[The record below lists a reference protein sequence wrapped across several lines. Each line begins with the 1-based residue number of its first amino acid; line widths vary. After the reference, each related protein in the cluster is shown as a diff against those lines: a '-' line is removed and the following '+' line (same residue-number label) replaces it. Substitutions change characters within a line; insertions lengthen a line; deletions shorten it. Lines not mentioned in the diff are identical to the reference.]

1 MLLDKGADP
10 NESEGLCQAAC
21 NGHTDIVKM
30 LLDKGADPKES
41 GALYQAAHQGNT
53 DIVKMLLDKGADPK
67 ERIQMNFPSKGI
79 LDNPEV
85 DSDKGLHSAMTSDI
99 STAYKH
105 DAKWFMNI
113 VKERNMDDFYMLE
126 KTFATTYQND
136 DSCASLLH
144 SVAVYGTTTMVELMH
159 NWNGIKWDEQYTVS
173 GNRFG
178 DTLDA
183 ITVEKATALYI
194 ATFLDRT
201 EITESLVQCAG
212 EDNISCCFQNIQLSR
227 KMEQVFML
235 ELAKRLKQKHCELQP
250 AIVPGHK
257 HENDDIRSRVFIV
270 YSPDV
275 VQASEYNFNGL
286 ALVKLSNPYVVQK
299 AAIFEPNIEM
309 NLCEKAIDKTKKAI
323 KIHRQVLWKKHSN
336 LNIITGSHI
345 KYRRNGS
352 DIEKRHCVV
361 LYCST
366 KGVIPLGEERFPR
379 RLHID
384 KDDYIDVDVREGLFE
399 HSVYRS
405 LPSTW
410 PHPTL
415 KMGCNIGRLT
425 PQYNAQ
431 GNLLPNLG
439 GTLGPCVRYNNNLGF
454 LTCAHVL
461 FDIPS
466 PTYTL
471 DFTASA
477 THSVEVVQPST
488 DATQFQG
495 GVACGVVERAIFDP
509 TRKPSVDAAVV
520 RLTDTARVPNAGQF
534 SNELHSSYKNAG
546 FNEMPEYNN
555 GAMLTVAGVNGLG
568 STQNVVKFGS
578 KTDVTRG
585 ALSVFG
591 VNVRPLSTALGLP
604 SGVGDV
610 EMKDQYQVI
619 GIHPSANFFEK
630 GDSGSGVF
638 CKDLH
643 GVLHCIGMAIGSAN
657 VSNYQYRAG
666 VVTPIEAVL
675 QALGPN
681 ITLATFP

>member
-1 MLLDKGADP
+1 
-10 NESEGLCQAAC
+10 
-21 NGHTDIVKM
+21 
-30 LLDKGADPKES
+30 
-41 GALYQAAHQGNT
+41 
-53 DIVKMLLDKGADPK
+53 
-67 ERIQMNFPSKGI
+67 
-79 LDNPEV
+79 
-85 DSDKGLHSAMTSDI
+85 MTSNILPAD
-99 STAYKH
+99 K
-105 DAKWFMNI
+105 DAKWFMKV
-113 VKERNMDDFYMLE
+113 VKERNIDEFIMLE
-126 KTFATTYQND
+126 NTFATTYLNE

-144 SVAVYGTTTMVELMH
+144 SVAVYGTAKMVELMQ
-159 NWNGIKWDEQYTVS
+159 NWNGIKWDEQYTFF

-178 DTLDA
+178 DSPEV
-183 ITVEKATALYI
+183 IPVEKATALYI
-194 ATFLDRT
+194 ATFFDRT
-201 EITESLVQCAG
+201 EVAESLVQCAG
-212 EDNISCCFQNIQLSR
+212 EDNIRCCFQNIQLSN

-235 ELAKRLKQKHCELQP
+235 ELAKRLTQKHCDLQP
-250 AIVPGHK
+250 AVVPGHQ
-257 HENDDIRSRVFIV
+257 HDGDNIRLRVFVV
-270 YSPDV
+270 YSPAV

-286 ALVKLSNPYVVQK
+286 ASVKLRNPYVIKK
-299 AAIFEPNIEM
+299 AAFFEPDIETKS
-309 NLCEKAIDKTKKAI
+309 CDKVIDKTKKAI
-323 KIHRQVLWKKHSN
+323 TIHRQVLWKKHSN

-379 RLHID
+379 RLYID
-384 KDDYIDVDVREGLFE
+384 KDDYIDVDVREGFFE
-399 HSVYRS
+399 QSKYITQ
-405 LPSTW
+405 PSTW

-425 PQYNAQ
+425 PQYNPQ

-439 GTLGPCVRYNNNLGF
+439 GTLGPYVRYNGSLGF

-471 DFTASA
+471 NFTPSLA
-477 THSVEVVQPST
+477 HSVEVVQPST

-509 TRKPSVDAAVV
+509 TRTPSVDAAVV
-520 RLTDTARVPNAGQF
+520 RLTDIARVPDAGQF
-534 SNELHSSYKNAG
+534 SNELHSSYINAG
-546 FNEMPEYNN
+546 FDELPEYNN
-555 GAMLTVAGVNGLG
+555 GAMLTVEDVNGLG

-591 VNVRPLSTALGLP
+591 VNVRPLSTVLGLP
-604 SGVGDV
+604 NGVGDV

-619 GIHPSANFFEK
+619 GIHPSANFLEK

-638 CKDLH
+638 CKDIN

-657 VSNYQYRAG
+657 VCDYQYRAG